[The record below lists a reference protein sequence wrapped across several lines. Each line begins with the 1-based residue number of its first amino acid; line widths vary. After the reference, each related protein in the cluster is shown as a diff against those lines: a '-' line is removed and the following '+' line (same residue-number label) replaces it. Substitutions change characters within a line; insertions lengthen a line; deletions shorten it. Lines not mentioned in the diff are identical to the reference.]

1 MPFTAAELTAFW
13 TTPDQMGI
21 ADCTHQQMATEGLVV
36 PANFEDFSKK
46 SDLDALF
53 KLLLK
58 PAKVV
63 SGQFLKEAA
72 SYTIPAKLQIRIDGA
87 RKMVL
92 YYILVGRTLEA
103 NDLLWPVIKNFVE
116 Q

>member
-21 ADCTHQQMATEGLVV
+21 LYQTRQQMATEGLVV
-36 PANFEDFSKK
+36 SADFEDFSKK
-46 SDLDALF
+46 SDPDALF

-63 SGQFLKEAA
+63 SGHSLKEVA
-72 SYTIPAKLQIRIDGA
+72 SYVIPVKSQIWIDGA
-87 RKMVL
+87 RKMLL

-103 NDLLWPVIKNFVE
+103 DNLL
-116 Q
+116 

>member
-1 MPFTAAELTAFW
+1 M
-13 TTPDQMGI
+13 
-21 ADCTHQQMATEGLVV
+21 V

-63 SGQFLKEAA
+63 SGLLLKEVA
-72 SYTIPAKLQIRIDGA
+72 SYVIPVKSQIRIDGA
-87 RKMVL
+87 CNMVL

-103 NDLLWPVIKNFVE
+103 NNLLWPVIKNFV
-116 Q
+116 